1 MIVYVDDVLMVGARE
16 VTDSASNTIKKVW
29 STSNPEYAEP
39 GGAPMRFL
47 GIEIQRLGDGT
58 YYLHQGSF
66 VREVLERHGG
76 GGVSTF
82 IRVPEEK
89 EEETPSLTTV
99 KQAQKITG
107 ELLWLASKTRPDISW
122 AVMKMSQWA
131 VKRPSWTLELG
142 AAVLAYVRSSVDH
155 GLLYPPEVP
164 VDCDPDLAR
173 RKPRREGT
181 IEVLVDASFSPGDSH
196 SVSGTMILLAGCP
209 VQWES
214 KKQGL
219 MALSTAEAELTA
231 LLEGLQSGR
240 SVRALVELLIK
251 DVNFELYNDNR
262 AAVVLASG
270 SGGGWRTRH
279 LRIRASCLAE
289 ALKVRELT
297 LDHRAGTALW
307 ADALTKSLPS
317 QALERFCEGVLL
329 KHKEKEVV
337 KKEIHSLPLED
348 SVRVSR
354 CMMAMLAGASLVPS
368 SAAGEVCEKGEPE
381 SSSSGSMFGD
391 LGWLL
396 VLAGLVCFLHMV
408 KEVGMGMVK
417 RLISGGENLKVKLLN
432 DQALAPQRGSSGAAG
447 WDLSTT
453 MAIQVDPGE
462 RRLLSTGLAME
473 IPRGHYGRIAS
484 RSSLASQGLEVA
496 GGVIDAD
503 YRGEVKVIMV
513 NHGPHPKVF
522 EVGDRV
528 AQIIIEKIAEIPM
541 VVSSEL
547 SSTSRGGGGFG
558 SSGIVGRSGRG
569 WGEPVPDPALH
580 ARGEPRDEGGP
591 HDSGDPQPE
600 RRAALSAR
608 GAPGHEG
615 TLFDEGVQVHE
626 GGMSGTLH

>member
-1 MIVYVDDVLMVGARE
+1 M
-16 VTDSASNTIKKVW
+16 
-29 STSNPEYAEP
+29 
-39 GGAPMRFL
+39 
-47 GIEIQRLGDGT
+47 
-58 YYLHQGSF
+58 
-66 VREVLERHGG
+66 
-76 GGVSTF
+76 STF

-432 DQALAPQRGSSGAAG
+432 DQALAPQRGSQWGGRDGTSPLP
-447 WDLSTT
+447 WPYRST
-453 MAIQVDPGE
+453 QE
-462 RRLLSTGLAME
+462 REGCCLRAWLWKSQEDITGGLL
-473 IPRGHYGRIAS
+473 P
-484 RSSLASQGLEVA
+484 EVLWL
-496 GGVIDAD
+496 
-503 YRGEVKVIMV
+503 
-513 NHGPHPKVF
+513 PK
-522 EVGDRV
+522 G
-528 AQIIIEKIAEIPM
+528 
-541 VVSSEL
+541 
-547 SSTSRGGGGFG
+547 
-558 SSGIVGRSGRG
+558 
-569 WGEPVPDPALH
+569 
-580 ARGEPRDEGGP
+580 
-591 HDSGDPQPE
+591 
-600 RRAALSAR
+600 
-608 GAPGHEG
+608 
-615 TLFDEGVQVHE
+615 
-626 GGMSGTLH
+626 